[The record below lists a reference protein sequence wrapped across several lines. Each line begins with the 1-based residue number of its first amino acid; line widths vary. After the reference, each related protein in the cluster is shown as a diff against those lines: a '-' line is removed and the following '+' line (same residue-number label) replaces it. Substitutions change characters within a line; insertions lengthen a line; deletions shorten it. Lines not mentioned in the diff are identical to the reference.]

1 MTGPNRDAEN
11 EWAAFVET
19 ETRDTYDF
27 LGKIL
32 LIGCGTIAALI
43 IGGGIFVWSVTHG

>member
-11 EWAAFVET
+11 EHAAFVET

-27 LGKIL
+27 LSKIL
-32 LIGCGTIAALI
+32 LIGGGTIVALLV
-43 IGGGIFVWSVTHG
+43 GVGILIWAVTRG